1 MSSSPPSKQNKTQPN
16 HLNHFSAQDDLNAS
30 SLLLGQSN
38 RSTINELGRRQA
50 VALAHALP
58 PANTYS
64 LVYSSDLDRAL
75 DTAAIVVAK
84 SGGVIHRDARLRERH
99 FGGRDGELY
108 RAQFKAALFQYGK
121 SQKEGGLE
129 HYAVPPNGESEVDV
143 RRRLADF
150 FEHRLL
156 ADLKELE
163 DLSNSSN
170 SSSPPSP
177 KASVLIVAHDY
188 VIRLFTEYL
197 LGFKGGA
204 QNSEDEEKKDGKKPP
219 TPSSPSPSPLPVK
232 NFFGA
237 EVPPASI
244 TELVVSFDG
253 MLKDAFEDGEEAI
266 TDVVVV
272 RSGDTAHLG
281 ALI

>member
-1 MSSSPPSKQNKTQPN
+1 M
-16 HLNHFSAQDDLNAS
+16 
-30 SLLLGQSN
+30 
-38 RSTINELGRRQA
+38 
-50 VALAHALP
+50 
-58 PANTYS
+58 
-64 LVYSSDLDRAL
+64 
-75 DTAAIVVAK
+75 
-84 SGGVIHRDARLRERH
+84 
-99 FGGRDGELY
+99 
-108 RAQFKAALFQYGK
+108 
-121 SQKEGGLE
+121 
-129 HYAVPPNGESEVDV
+129 PPNGESEVDV

-197 LGFKGGA
+197 LGFKGA
-204 QNSEDEEKKDGKKPP
+204 QNSEEEDEKKEDKKKPP
-219 TPSSPSPSPLPVK
+219 LPLSPSPPLPVK

>member
-1 MSSSPPSKQNKTQPN
+1 M
-16 HLNHFSAQDDLNAS
+16 
-30 SLLLGQSN
+30 
-38 RSTINELGRRQA
+38 
-50 VALAHALP
+50 ALAHALP

-64 LVYSSDLDRAL
+64 LVYSSDLDRAR

-84 SGGVIHRDARLRERH
+84 SGGVIHRDTRLRERH

-108 RAQFKAALFQYGK
+108 RAQFKAALFEYGK
-121 SQKEGGLE
+121 STKNEGGLE

-143 RRRLADF
+143 KRRLADF

-163 DLSNSSN
+163 DLSNSSSN
-170 SSSPPSP
+170 SSSSPPSP

-197 LGFKGGA
+197 LGFKGGEA
-204 QNSEDEEKKDGKKPP
+204 QNSEEEDEEKKDGKKKPP
-219 TPSSPSPSPLPVK
+219 NPSPPRPAK

-281 ALI
+281 ALIWRWW

>member
-1 MSSSPPSKQNKTQPN
+1 M
-16 HLNHFSAQDDLNAS
+16 
-30 SLLLGQSN
+30 
-38 RSTINELGRRQA
+38 
-50 VALAHALP
+50 
-58 PANTYS
+58 
-64 LVYSSDLDRAL
+64 
-75 DTAAIVVAK
+75 VAK
-84 SGGVIHRDARLRERH
+84 SGGVIHRDTRLRERH

-108 RAQFKAALFQYGK
+108 RAQFKAALFEYGK
-121 SQKEGGLE
+121 STKNEGGLE

-204 QNSEDEEKKDGKKPP
+204 QNSEDEEEKKDKDEKKKPP
-219 TPSSPSPSPLPVK
+219 TPSPRPVK

-253 MLKDAFEDGEEAI
+253 VLKDAFEDGEEAI